1 MLKKQKFYM
10 YTILCS
16 GGVNSPRINF
26 QISGHTVYRYVYLY
40 HFNVKNSIAFHDGF
54 MVFAK
59 KMFQE
64 SYP

>member
-16 GGVNSPRINF
+16 GGVNSPLINF

-40 HFNVKNSIAFHDGF
+40 HFNVKNSIALHDGF
-54 MVFAK
+54 MIFAK